1 MGFDEATWTAV
12 AAVLT
17 ALGAAWTV
25 YAWRHRGVA
34 SGIRGA
40 GLTLL
45 PVAAWATGS
54 LRMFSEILGSIVD
67 WATGLV
73 FSPLVWGGVSLLGL
87 SVVLLVVAG
96 FMGSRGVGGRREEP
110 SGSGG
115 RTEQTGRAGS
125 REELPA
131 SSAPEQGPV
140 VDDDMDEIEEML
152 RRRGIT

>member
-25 YAWRHRGVA
+25 YAWKYRGVA

-54 LRMFSEILGSIVD
+54 LRMFSEILGSILD

-73 FSPLVWGGVSLLGL
+73 FSPLVWAGVSIFGL
-87 SVVLLVVAG
+87 SIVLLVVAG
-96 FMGSRGVGGRREEP
+96 FMRSRGAGGRPERSGDDQRRPGEARSAGRREEL
-110 SGSGG
+110 
-115 RTEQTGRAGS
+115 Q
-125 REELPA
+125 A
-131 SSAPEQGPV
+131 SSGPEQGPV
-140 VDDDMDEIEEML
+140 VDDDMADIEELL